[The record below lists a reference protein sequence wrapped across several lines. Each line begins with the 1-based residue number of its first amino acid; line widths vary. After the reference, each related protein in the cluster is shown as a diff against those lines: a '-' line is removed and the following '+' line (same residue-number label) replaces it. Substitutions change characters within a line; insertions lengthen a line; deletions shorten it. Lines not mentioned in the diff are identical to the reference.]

1 MLSEVIHSRHS
12 YAAVPLAG
20 QQPHQRSV
28 HSGPLVLGANPLK
41 IQRLQ
46 KIGDQPVSRIT
57 VLHLALVS
65 KPREPLFQEGSDYS
79 IALFLARVLTFS
91 LYGHSILY
99 CFPRNYH
106 MIAHLGFPEISQ
118 LVYIHHC
125 T

>member
-46 KIGDQPVSRIT
+46 KIGDQPVSRIS
-57 VLHLALVS
+57 VLDLALVS

-79 IALFLARVLTFS
+79 IFSFLMRVLTFS
-91 LYGHSILY
+91 LYGPLVLIYQNSGSLGIILHQE
-99 CFPRNYH
+99 FSD
-106 MIAHLGFPEISQ
+106 ISQ
-118 LVYIHHC
+118 FNPTSL
-125 T
+125 

>member
-46 KIGDQPVSRIT
+46 KIGDQPVSRIS
-57 VLHLALVS
+57 VLHHTLVS
-65 KPREPLFQEGSDYS
+65 KPYEPLFQEGSDYS
-79 IALFLARVLTFS
+79 IFSFLLRVLTFS
-91 LYGHSILY
+91 LYGHNDLH
-99 CFPRNYH
+99 CFPRNCH
-106 MIAHLGFPEISQ
+106 TISRLGFPEISQ
-118 LVYIHHC
+118 LVYVHHC
-125 T
+125 A